1 MLKLSESNTV
11 WVALLGSPLLSL
23 SLTLCAYLA
32 ALWIAKQCKF
42 SPLANP
48 VVIAVA
54 FIIVVLKTSGI
65 AYRDYF
71 SGAQLIHF
79 FLGPATVALAIPL
92 ARQLPRLRLSFM
104 PMFLS
109 LTLGSVTAIISSI
122 TIIAL
127 MSGTLQL
134 AISAGPK
141 SATTPIA
148 MGIVERLGGLPAVT
162 AALVISTGIF
172 GAIVGRYLF
181 NWMRIDSSEVRGFA
195 LGVAAH
201 GIGAARAY
209 QVSAE
214 IGTFA
219 GLGMGLNGVLTAL
232 LAPWL
237 IPLITRYFY

>member
-1 MLKLSESNTV
+1 MV
-11 WVALLGSPLLSL
+11 WDVLLGSPLLSV

-32 ALWIAKQCKF
+32 ALWIAKRCNF

-48 VVIAVA
+48 VVISVA
-54 FIIVVLKTSGI
+54 FIIVVLKVSGVT
-65 AYRDYF
+65 YRDYF

-92 ARQLPRLRLSFM
+92 ARQLPRLQRSFM

-109 LTLGSVTAIISSI
+109 LALGSVTAIISAI
-122 TIIAL
+122 TITAL
-127 MSGTLQL
+127 LKGTLQL

-148 MGIVERLGGLPAVT
+148 MSIAERLGGIPAVT
-162 AALVISTGIF
+162 TALVISTGIF
-172 GAIVGRYLF
+172 GAIIARYLF
-181 NWMRIDSSEVRGFA
+181 NWMRIDSPEVRGFA

-201 GIGAARAY
+201 GIGTARAY

-237 IPLITRYFY
+237 IPFITRFFY